1 MTDETVPQA
10 LSDFVET
17 EMIEH
22 VTRVEDYLAQARQ
35 AGAPL
40 SVSDDNGQVYIN
52 IVPLLL
58 LQQEYGQIGQVF
70 ALAGEVEAMNVIADV
85 ISTLAV
91 LSDAAYKFIGVDPNA
106 D

>member
-52 IVPLLL
+52 MKKLL
-58 LQQEYGQIGQVF
+58 
-70 ALAGEVEAMNVIADV
+70 
-85 ISTLAV
+85 
-91 LSDAAYKFIGVDPNA
+91 
-106 D
+106 